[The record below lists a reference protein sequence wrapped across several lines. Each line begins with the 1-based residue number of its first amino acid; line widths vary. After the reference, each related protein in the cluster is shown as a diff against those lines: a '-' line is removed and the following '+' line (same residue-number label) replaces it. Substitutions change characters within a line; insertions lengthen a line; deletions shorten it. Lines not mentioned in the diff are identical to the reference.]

1 MSAFVG
7 PARATPLNR
16 EETDSR
22 SQREVSQIGHR
33 GGYDLMARLNLV
45 VISGLSGSGKT
56 YALKAFEDAGYFCID
71 NLPPALLPTF
81 VDLCNQQHNEISN
94 VALGID
100 IRERTFFQDFVGIL
114 ERVRTL
120 GHAVQ
125 LFFLEAREEVLI
137 RRFSESRRPHP
148 VLPHLPAL
156 DGIRFEKERVAELR
170 HRADRI
176 IDTSD
181 LTVHELGELLAKQ
194 FQREPSDR
202 RLTISL
208 MTFGYK
214 FGVPYDIDLLF
225 DVRFLKNP
233 FFVPDLKQL
242 SGDDPLVRT
251 FVLKNPEAVSLME
264 HLEGLLKF
272 LLPLF
277 QRERR
282 SYLTIG
288 IGCTGGR
295 HRSVAV
301 ASRLRESLSSLGYE
315 VCLKHRDIDK
325 T

>member
-1 MSAFVG
+1 
-7 PARATPLNR
+7 
-16 EETDSR
+16 
-22 SQREVSQIGHR
+22 
-33 GGYDLMARLNLV
+33 MARLNLV
-45 VISGLSGSGKT
+45 IISGLSGSGKT

-81 VDLCNQQHNEISN
+81 VDLCNQQHSEIAN

-100 IRERTFFQDFVGIL
+100 IRERAFFSDFVGIL
-114 ERVRTL
+114 ERVKAL
-120 GHAVQ
+120 GHVVQ
-125 LFFLEAREEVLI
+125 LLFLEAREEVLI
-137 RRFSESRRPHP
+137 RRFSETRRPHP
-148 VLPHLPAL
+148 LLPHLPIGN
-156 DGIRFEKERVAELR
+156 GIRFEKERVAELR
-170 HRADRI
+170 RQADRI

-194 FQREPSDR
+194 FLRDQTDR

-208 MTFGYK
+208 MSFGYK

-233 FFVPDLKQL
+233 FFVPELKPL

-251 FVLKNPEAVSLME
+251 FVLTDPDAVSLLE
-264 HLEGLLKF
+264 HLEDLLKF

-301 ASRLRESLSSLGYE
+301 ASRLRESLSSSGYE
-315 VCLKHRDIDK
+315 VGLKHRDIDK

>member
-1 MSAFVG
+1 
-7 PARATPLNR
+7 
-16 EETDSR
+16 
-22 SQREVSQIGHR
+22 
-33 GGYDLMARLNLV
+33 MARLNLV
-45 VISGLSGSGKT
+45 IISGLSGSGKT

-81 VDLCNQQHNEISN
+81 VDLCNQQHSEIAN

-100 IRERTFFQDFVGIL
+100 IRERAFFSDFVGIL
-114 ERVRTL
+114 ERVKVL

-125 LFFLEAREEVLI
+125 LLFLEAREEVLI

-148 VLPHLPAL
+148 LLPHLPVM

-194 FQREPSDR
+194 FLRESSDR
-202 RLTISL
+202 QLTISL

-233 FFVPDLKQL
+233 FFVPELKPL
-242 SGDDPLVRT
+242 SGDDPLVRN
-251 FVLKNPEAVSLME
+251 FVLTDPEAVSLTE

-301 ASRLRESLSSLGYE
+301 ANRLRESLSSLGYE
-315 VCLKHRDIDK
+315 VGLKHRDVDK